1 MARELGGVPRFVGE
15 SYPVG
20 ISRENLTA
28 ATRRAGLVAAQMRA
42 EGSQIRFVK
51 STLMPADDTLMCLF
65 DATSADLV
73 MQLSRRAEL
82 PIERVIE
89 AVELA
94 TDRKSPNGAARDQRR

>member
-1 MARELGGVPRFVGE
+1 MPRFVGE

-20 ISRENLTA
+20 ISRDNLTA
-28 ATRRAGLVAAQMRA
+28 AIRRGRRVADQMRG
-42 EGSQIRFVK
+42 EGRQIRFVK

-65 DATSADLV
+65 DASSAELV
-73 MQLSRRAEL
+73 IELSRRAEL

-94 TDRKSPNGAARDQRR
+94 AGGESTNGTARDQRR

>member
-1 MARELGGVPRFVGE
+1 MPRFVGE

-20 ISRENLTA
+20 ISRDNLTA
-28 ATRRAGLVAAQMRA
+28 AIRRGRRVAEQMRG
-42 EGSQIRFVK
+42 EGRQIRFVK

-73 MQLSRRAEL
+73 IELSRRAEL

-94 TDRKSPNGAARDQRR
+94 AGRECPNGTARDPRR